1 MSGGFGAAL
10 GWAGLVTGLAGL
22 AVYILLALRRP
33 DAMRMLNGSGLLL
46 ASLALLQA
54 RILVEAAAGGAAFTV
69 QASLVLLIA
78 SVIAQASAGL
88 RNRRAWDGVERR
100 RGLGLEDHA

>member
-1 MSGGFGAAL
+1 MSGAFAAAL
-10 GWAGLVTGLAGL
+10 GWAGLATGLAGL
-22 AVYILLALRRP
+22 LIYILLALRRP
-33 DAMRMLNGSGLLL
+33 NATRMLNGSGLLL

-54 RILVEAAAGGAAFTV
+54 RILVEAGVGGAAFTV

-78 SVIAQASAGL
+78 SVVAQASAGL

>member
-1 MSGGFGAAL
+1 ME
-10 GWAGLVTGLAGL
+10 AGVG
-22 AVYILLALRRP
+22 V
-33 DAMRMLNGSGLLL
+33 
-46 ASLALLQA
+46 
-54 RILVEAAAGGAAFTV
+54 AAFTV

-78 SVIAQASAGL
+78 SVVAQASAGL